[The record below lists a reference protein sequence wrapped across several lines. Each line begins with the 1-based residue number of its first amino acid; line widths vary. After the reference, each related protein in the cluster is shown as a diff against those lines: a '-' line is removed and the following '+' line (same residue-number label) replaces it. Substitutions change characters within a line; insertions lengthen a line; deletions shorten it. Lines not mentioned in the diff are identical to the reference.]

1 MNVRNTGEALA
12 IAWVG
17 AAMIII
23 SLIGG
28 TAVAVALLKVGKD
41 NRQQVDSVLPIVDS
55 RPSPVL
61 GLNEARL
68 QTGERVYVS
77 HNGNFFLVGNLFQ
90 VTPQGVVNRTEI
102 AQREDR
108 LVELA
113 SVPEDRF
120 LSFIANDERAV
131 VTVFTDTS
139 CPYCQLLHQ
148 EVPKLKEL
156 GITVRYLAFPRA
168 GLNSTV
174 ASQMQSVWCS
184 SQPENA
190 LEQAFQGGRVQA
202 YQNTCTGAAISTGF
216 ELGQRFGVRGTPAVV
231 LPNGELGEGFMSA
244 GQLAE
249 AINASSGEGELH

>member
-1 MNVRNTGEALA
+1 MRNTGEARA

-17 AAMIII
+17 AALLMIL
-23 SLIGG
+23 LIGG
-28 TAVAVALLKVGKD
+28 TAGAVALSKVNRD
-41 NRQQVDSVLPIVDS
+41 NRQQVESVLPIVDS

-90 VTPQGVVNRTEI
+90 ITSEGVVNRTEI

-108 LVELA
+108 LTELA
-113 SVPEDRF
+113 KLPADSF
-120 LSFIANDERAV
+120 LSFVAGDEQAV

-148 EVPKLKEL
+148 EVPKLNEL

-168 GLNSTV
+168 GLNSDV
-174 ASQMQSVWCS
+174 ASQMRAVWCA
-184 SQPENA
+184 SQPQDA
-190 LEQAFQGGRVQA
+190 LEQAFQMREGQA
-202 YQNTCTGAAISTGF
+202 PQETCSGAAISEGF
-216 ELGQRFGVRGTPAVV
+216 ELGQRFGVRGTPAMV

-244 GQLAE
+244 DELAE
-249 AINASSGEGELH
+249 AISASSAEGESH